1 MGVARRRHVLDLMCA
16 RTCTCL
22 CRGVDTHLT
31 INGHTLHMC
40 SSSMTIRPCLLLLPG
55 CADATQP
62 ESFCGLILLAPMIS
76 LDKVKQ
82 RGLNP
87 ILM

>member
-1 MGVARRRHVLDLMCA
+1 MRSRHWSTESAAGDMVYLSPTPICGV
-16 RTCTCL
+16 
-22 CRGVDTHLT
+22 
-31 INGHTLHMC
+31 
-40 SSSMTIRPCLLLLPG
+40 LLL
-55 CADATQP
+55 QP
-62 ESFCGLILLAPMIS
+62 QWYSGLMLLAPMIS

>member
-1 MGVARRRHVLDLMCA
+1 MLDVQPDWYSGLM
-16 RTCTCL
+16 
-22 CRGVDTHLT
+22 
-31 INGHTLHMC
+31 
-40 SSSMTIRPCLLLLPG
+40 
-55 CADATQP
+55 
-62 ESFCGLILLAPMIS
+62 LLAPMIS